1 MVRLKK
7 SSAFE
12 AKNLPMKE
20 KKTFNKLKQQEWE
33 VRRNLIMDAAQRVF
47 ASETFNKANMREI
60 AREANISPGSI
71 YNYFENQEE
80 LFLAAS
86 LRGADRLIKV
96 FSDLVAEDHPSI
108 QTAAVAYIDFISKN
122 YEYLRMVQHSM
133 LYTQF
138 TSQESIDQL
147 VETARKLFEQFDMII
162 QQYISS
168 GNVRKFSHLFF
179 VALNG
184 ILFSYGR
191 FPDRTSDEVLTYM
204 KELASLLGE
213 LLEKYQPK

>member
-1 MVRLKK
+1 
-7 SSAFE
+7 
-12 AKNLPMKE
+12 MKE
-20 KKTFNKLKQQEWE
+20 KKTFTTLKQQEWDS
-33 VRRNLIMDAAQRVF
+33 RRNLIMDAAQRVF

-60 AREANISPGSI
+60 AKEAGISPGSI
-71 YNYFENQEE
+71 YNYFQNQEE

-96 FSDLVAEDHPSI
+96 FTDLVAEDHPSI
-108 QTAAVAYIDFISKN
+108 QTAAVAYIDFISRN

-133 LYTQF
+133 LYAQF
-138 TSQESIDQL
+138 TSKESIDKL
-147 VETARKLFEQFDMII
+147 VDTARKLFEQFDII
-162 QQYISS
+162 IKQYVFSD
-168 GNVRKFSHLFF
+168 NVRKFSHLFF

-204 KELASLLGE
+204 KELATLLGT
-213 LLEKYQPK
+213 LLENYQSK